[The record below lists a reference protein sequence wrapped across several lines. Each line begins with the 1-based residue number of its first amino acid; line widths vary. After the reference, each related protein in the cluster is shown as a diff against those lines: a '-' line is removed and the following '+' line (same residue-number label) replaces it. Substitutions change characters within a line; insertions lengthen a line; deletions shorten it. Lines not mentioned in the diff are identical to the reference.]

1 MNTPAHTV
9 DSLAAERAP
18 IQKSEI
24 DALRAIADPRGTVW
38 SRYNLYEVLPE
49 PTPMTWEIVRLLLGG
64 RGGLGMMYR
73 DLGCE
78 PDPSLDHD
86 SVFDLICGRPYCNL
100 SREPLMQFGG
110 LPWEHPFAELQRD
123 ASKAIFPHATF
134 NSSRSDWIF
143 WLRLPNVLFR
153 LLRFAWRARQLSRV
167 FPKMFDNRIVA
178 FSRLIDEEATHD
190 FQAISA
196 RDLLDGFQRWTHTTA
211 VGFARDA
218 FKPAALAG
226 LAVGKLQSALQG
238 SLGAERTRS
247 ALTEL
252 SHIMLREPDTHLIE
266 ALKDLASGRLDRA
279 TFFKRFGHRGN
290 QEMELSI
297 PRWSE
302 DTGDL
307 DRLPTFQDRGRPR
320 TSWEQIANEAKLTGR
335 QRNALKSVVN
345 DLQTYLGL
353 RETAKHWLMKGYA
366 LIRRYL
372 LEIDRRFHLGGGI
385 FYLKPIELSALA
397 KAQDFSGLI
406 AERQRTRA
414 LALTIDVP
422 PVLFSNDLE
431 AIGRPLE
438 FPLAHRLQ
446 GVALSPGQSSGPALV
461 LADPS
466 TCDHPPDRFILVCP
480 SSDPSWFALLSRAA
494 GAVWETGG
502 LLSHGGIVA
511 RELGIPAVAGIPGA
525 ARRFRTGQ
533 QVRVDG
539 YTGVVEILSES

>member
-1 MNTPAHTV
+1 
-9 DSLAAERAP
+9 
-18 IQKSEI
+18 
-24 DALRAIADPRGTVW
+24 
-38 SRYNLYEVLPE
+38 
-49 PTPMTWEIVRLLLGG
+49 MTWEIVRLLLGG

-78 PDPSLDHD
+78 PDRSLDHD

-110 LPWEHPFAELQRD
+110 LPWEHPFAELKRD
-123 ASKAIFPHATF
+123 ASKAIYPRAAFS
-134 NSSRSDWIF
+134 SSRADWTF
-143 WLRLPNVLFR
+143 WLRLPGVMFR
-153 LLRFAWRARQLSRV
+153 LMRFGWRSRQLSRG
-167 FPKMFDNRIVA
+167 FRKSFADRIAA
-178 FSRLIDEEATHD
+178 FSRLIDEEATRD
-190 FQAISA
+190 FQAVSA
-196 RDLLDGFQRWTHTTA
+196 RELLDGFQRWTQTTV

-226 LAVGKLQSALQG
+226 LPLAKLELVLQG
-238 SLGAERTRS
+238 SLGVERTRS
-247 ALTEL
+247 ALAEL
-252 SHIMLREPDTHLIE
+252 SCIVLPDPGTHLIE
-266 ALKDLASGRLDRA
+266 AFKDLASGRLDRA
-279 TFFKRFGHRGN
+279 TFLQRFGHRGN
-290 QEMELSI
+290 QEMELSS
-297 PRWSE
+297 PRWCE
-302 DTGDL
+302 EAGDL
-307 DRLPTFQDRGRPR
+307 DRLPVFQDRGRQHP
-320 TSWEQIANEAKLTGR
+320 SWEQIAHEAKLPEG
-335 QRNALKSVVN
+335 QRIAQESVVN
-345 DLQTYLGL
+345 DLQVFLGL

-372 LEIDRRFHLGGGI
+372 LEIDRRFQLGGGV
-385 FYLKPIELSALA
+385 FYLKPNELSALA
-397 KAQDFSGLI
+397 KAQDFRGVI

-414 LALTIDVP
+414 LALSIDVP

-438 FPLAHRLQ
+438 FPSAHRLQ
-446 GVALSPGQSSGPALV
+446 GVALSPGQSSAPALV

-525 ARRFRTGQ
+525 ARRLQTGQ